1 MIGFVRHFVF
11 LAIVALA
18 LSVSTPQSQAVD
30 IDLLDTIIPATSTGD
45 NVIAVGERNAQ
56 SFMTTASG
64 STISQVDLSIKKAP
78 GAAGQYSVS
87 IYSMN
92 SVSSE
97 PDARLSYVAQ
107 NQSQSA
113 LGTAYG
119 TVSFTGLSI
128 ALDPSKNYY
137 IVLEDV
143 TLAAMDWQYWDTTS
157 SGISPSTYWMGYSSG
172 SWISTPSTDYPAM
185 MKVMATTVPE
195 PAAWAMS
202 ALAIAALGTRLR
214 RWS

>member
-11 LAIVALA
+11 LVTVVLA

-30 IDLLDTIIPATSTGD
+30 IDLLDTITPATSTGD

-56 SFMTTASG
+56 SFMTTGTG
-64 STISQVDLSIKKAP
+64 STISQVDLSLKKAP

-97 PDARLSYVAQ
+97 PDTRLSYVAQ
-107 NQSQSA
+107 NQNQSA
-113 LGTAYG
+113 LSTTYG

-157 SGISPSTYWMGYSSG
+157 SGISPPTYWMAYSSG
-172 SWISTPSTDYPAM
+172 WISTASTDYPAM

-195 PAAWAMS
+195 PSAWAMA
-202 ALAIAALGTRLR
+202 ALAIGALGARWR

>member
-11 LAIVALA
+11 LVTVVLA

-30 IDLLDTIIPATSTGD
+30 IDLLDTITPATSTGD

-56 SFMTTASG
+56 SFMTTGTG
-64 STISQVDLSIKKAP
+64 STISQVDLSLKKAP

-97 PDARLSYVAQ
+97 PDTRLSYVAKNQ
-107 NQSQSA
+107 NQSA
-113 LGTAYG
+113 LSTTYG

-157 SGISPSTYWMGYSSG
+157 SGISPPTYWMAYSSG
-172 SWISTPSTDYPAM
+172 WISTASTDYPAM

-195 PAAWAMS
+195 PSAWAMA
-202 ALAIAALGTRLR
+202 ALAIGALGARWR